1 MRAVCGIDL
10 GSTTTK
16 ALLLD
21 ESGAVAGRGITNTR
35 SNYFVATAVARA
47 EALLDVR
54 LGRLRAALATGGA
67 GEVAEAGAAAL
78 QEEVRFRQHEAR
90 LRDLLATCEEEAVRR
105 HPEAVPELARIAE
118 TMRAGSRAAFDRG
131 KGDRSRFFR
140 DLAGGEFLR
149 LAEEAAAAGRARFET
164 LMSLCDRSMLAVE
177 NRVPEGDIAGLVREA
192 SRALRARG
200 APGAHGKG
208 GDLPPSAAEA
218 VERAAHVAAE
228 EPVEV
233 LYTVGTGYGRQRLPF
248 AKEQIRS
255 EILCHG
261 LGAHALFPETRTVL
275 DIGGQDTKAIQV
287 DGSGVVTGFQMNDRC
302 AAGCG
307 RYLGYVAD
315 ELSLS
320 LPEIGPLALKAA
332 RPARITSTCTVFA
345 GAELRERLSI
355 GESREAILAGLHR
368 AIVLRAMSLLA
379 RAGGVRDQFTF
390 TGGVAKN
397 PAVVRSLR
405 ELTDRHYGDSIT
417 LNVHPDSI
425 YTGALGAALFA
436 RRAAEQGL
444 RSAEP
449 GPAPETV
456 PSAEGVA

>member
-21 ESGAVAGRGITNTR
+21 ETGAVAGRGITNTR

-47 EALLDVR
+47 EALLDAR
-54 LGRLRAALATGGA
+54 LGRLRAALATA
-67 GEVAEAGAAAL
+67 GDGEAAGTAAAAL
-78 QEEVRFRQHEAR
+78 EEEVRFRQHEAR
-90 LRDLLATCEEEAVRR
+90 LEDLLATCEEEAVRR
-105 HPEAVPELARIAE
+105 HPDAVPELRRIAGA
-118 TMRAGSRAAFDRG
+118 MRAGSRAAHDRA

-164 LMSLCDRSMLAVE
+164 LMSLSDRSMLAVE
-177 NRVPEGDIAGLVREA
+177 NRVPEGDIAALVRDA

-200 APGAHGKG
+200 G
-208 GDLPPSAAEA
+208 LPPRTAEA
-218 VERAAHVAAE
+218 VEGAAHAAAE

-261 LGAHALFPETRTVL
+261 LGAHALFPDTRTVL

-287 DGSGVVTGFQMNDRC
+287 DGDGVVTAFQMNDRC

-320 LPEIGPLALKAA
+320 LPEIGPLALRAA

-345 GAELRERLSI
+345 GAELRERLSL

-397 PAVVRSLR
+397 PAVVRALR
-405 ELTDRHYGDSIT
+405 DLTDRHYGAGVT

-449 GPAPETV
+449 GPAPAAV